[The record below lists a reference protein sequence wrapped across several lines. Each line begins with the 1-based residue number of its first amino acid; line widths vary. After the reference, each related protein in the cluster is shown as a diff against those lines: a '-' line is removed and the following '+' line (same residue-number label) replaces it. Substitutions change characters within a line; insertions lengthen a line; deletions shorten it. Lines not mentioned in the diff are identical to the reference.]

1 MRKNNIIVC
10 VLCVCVC
17 VVVLLLLMSPLFNE
31 IVIKINYVLLVFVSL
46 FIHSFI
52 HSFLSFF
59 FVTMRCMMIF
69 NIIIMKERGER
80 IM

>member
-1 MRKNNIIVC
+1 
-10 VLCVCVC
+10 
-17 VVVLLLLMSPLFNE
+17 MSPLFNE

-52 HSFLSFF
+52 SFF